1 MVNAASTALALGC
14 CCCLLAAA
22 CLLCSADASRATV
35 EPHSLRPPVGAK
47 KQASRRMLTEGA
59 RGQARRVLKALDF
72 EQAPP
77 PAQGPLGYSSSFTS
91 KSHIPSDSDELM
103 SMDYTPVHRKP
114 PINNRI
120 PYLPVHYSPGRG
132 Q

>member
-22 CLLCSADASRATV
+22 CLLCSADASRATA
-35 EPHSLRPPVGAK
+35 EPHSLRPPVGAR
-47 KQASRRMLTEGA
+47 KQASRRMLTGA